1 MVGSADHMARLHVLN
16 SDELLRAIDEVVG
29 QRGRSRFL
37 EQAAQEKLDRLRL
50 IAAIDRTAG
59 VLADIEYP
67 RWRDRQAI
75 ARHIRRARRGSR
87 TR

>member
-1 MVGSADHMARLHVLN
+1 MARLHVLI

-37 EQAAQEKLDRLRL
+37 EQAAQEKLDRLTL
-50 IAAIDRTAG
+50 SAAIDGTAG
-59 VLADIEYP
+59 VLADIDYP

-75 ARHIRRARRGSR
+75 ARHIRRVRRGSR